1 MKKIIERYDISDQAQ
16 IYIIFVFFVLV
27 VSSLFYLNYQRTTE
41 IVALRNDLASTTA
54 DFNLK
59 LATLQASLATT
70 TSELASKVTDQLDKN
85 AFFEKKIIGIS
96 LTVDTLDKLTKTDRE
111 LLQKYSKVYFLNENY
126 IPMRLSEID
135 NKYVQSPE
143 KTLKFHS
150 LVLPYLTKMLADEEN
165 TYAASTSAL
174 KVVSAYRSFDEQ
186 AGIKSAYSQLYGTG
200 ANAFSADQGYSE
212 HQLGTTVDLTVP
224 DLTPS
229 LSKSFDNTP
238 AYVWLI
244 NNAYRYG
251 FIMSYPKGNTYYQY
265 EPWHWRFVGIKL
277 ATYLHD
283 QNKNF
288 YDLDQRTIDTYLV
301 NIFDL

>member
-1 MKKIIERYDISDQAQ
+1 MVKKIIEKYEISVQTQ
-16 IYIIFVFFVLV
+16 VYLVFIFFILV
-27 VSSLFYLNYQRTTE
+27 IASLFYLNYKQANELET
-41 IVALRNDLASTTA
+41 LRDDLTSTTT
-54 DFNLK
+54 DFNIK

-96 LTVDTLDKLTKTDRE
+96 MTVDTLDKLTKTDRE

-126 IPMRLSEID
+126 IPMRLSDID
-135 NKYVQSPE
+135 AKYVQSPE

-165 TYAASTSAL
+165 TYASSTSL

-186 AGIKSAYSQLYGTG
+186 AGIKSAYALTYGTG
-200 ANAFSADQGYSE
+200 ANKFSADQGYSE
-212 HQLGTTVDLTVP
+212 HQLGTTVDLTTP
-224 DLTPS
+224 GQNPPLTT
-229 LSKSFDNTP
+229 SFENTV

-251 FIMSYPKGNTYYQY
+251 FIMSYPKSNTYYQY